1 MKPHIVSLSWKL
13 DISTVKCEKSI
24 KMLQLVMNADL
35 ERAVA
40 LVAVA
45 LVIRVLLRKYWTSIR
60 DVPGP
65 FVASFSSLWRVYHL
79 CKGHIEEEIF
89 DLHRRYGM
97 IDIRQDKMR
106 LNSRQETRSFRS
118 HCGQRSERVSPRCSQ
133 TASPSQYPK
142 GIRASL
148 MTKER

>member
-1 MKPHIVSLSWKL
+1 
-13 DISTVKCEKSI
+13 
-24 KMLQLVMNADL
+24 MLQLVMNADVQ
-35 ERAVA
+35 RAVT

-79 CKGHIEEEIF
+79 CKGHIEEEIV

-97 IDIRQDKMR
+97 NRYLQDKMI

-118 HCGQRSERVSPRCSQ
+118 HCGQ
-133 TASPSQYPK
+133 
-142 GIRASL
+142 
-148 MTKER
+148 